1 MQVNGQPHVSVI
13 ITTRNEA
20 RNIVACLQAVHT
32 QTVGREQLEIILVDN
47 SSSDDTVAL
56 AQPLIDRLLV
66 LGPERSAQRN
76 AGVAAARA
84 PFVLYLDADMR
95 LAPNV
100 IAECLALV
108 ETLPDTV
115 GIYIPEIV
123 VGTGY
128 WIRVRNFERS
138 FYDATVIDAVR
149 FIRRD
154 AFMELGGFDLS
165 LCGPEDW
172 DLDRR
177 LRERGALRLIT
188 APLHHDE
195 GAFDLRRY
203 IRKKAYYARSFEAY
217 RRKWGNDA
225 VVRKQLGFW
234 YRFVGVFVEQEKW
247 RRLLRHPRLVCGMY
261 FLRVLV
267 GATLLWSR
275 CGCGPAQS

>member
-1 MQVNGQPHVSVI
+1 MQTNGQPLVSVI

-20 RNIVACLQAVHT
+20 RNIVACLQAVQA
-32 QTVGREQLEIILVDN
+32 QTVGRGQLEVILVDN
-47 SSSDDTVAL
+47 ASSDDTVAL

-84 PFVLYLDADMR
+84 AYVLYLDADMR
-95 LAPNV
+95 LSPTV
-100 IAECLALV
+100 VAECLALV
-108 ETLPDTV
+108 HAQPDTV

-128 WIRVRNFERS
+128 WIRVRNFERG
-138 FYDATVIDAVR
+138 FYDATAIDAVR

-154 AFMELGGFDLS
+154 VFMALGGFDLS

-177 LRERGALRLIT
+177 LLERGALRLIA

-195 GAFDLRRY
+195 GAFELRRY
-203 IRKKAYYARSFEAY
+203 IRKKAYYVRSFDAY
-217 RRKWGNDA
+217 RRKWRNDA
-225 VVRKQLGFW
+225 IVRW
-234 YRFVGVFVEQEKW
+234 YRFVGVFVEQGKW
-247 RRLLRHPRLVCGMY
+247 RRLLRQPREACGMY
-261 FLRVLV
+261 FLRGLV

-275 CGCGPAQS
+275 FGRRPTQ